1 MPGLFPSDQFDFGS
15 LLSTPEQ
22 AAILRLRATL
32 DEHVRPI
39 VNEYWSRDSF
49 PEQIIPKL
57 VELGMMNPVEIQD
70 AGAEPTQ
77 LFAGFRTYEL
87 ARCDASISTF
97 YNAVSG
103 LFRTAVNLGGSP
115 EQVAELDPKI
125 QTFELFGVF
134 CLTEADHGS
143 DIARG
148 LETSAKRDGDTW
160 TINGSKRWIG
170 GVFAANT
177 LAIFARDV
185 ADGHVKCFLVPK
197 NTPGVSYSKI
207 EGKTALK
214 IMQNADIV
222 LDNVRVGDEVR
233 LQNVNSFAD
242 VAGLLRNTRSDVS
255 WIACGTMAGA
265 YEAALKYVMQREQF
279 GKPIASFQLVQEKL
293 ARMLANCTA
302 ALAMTVRL
310 TQQQESGVYLDEN
323 SAMAK
328 MQTSLLLRQTVA
340 LAREV
345 VGGNGIVVD
354 YDVARFFADAEAI
367 YSYEGTHEI
376 NSLVVGRSI
385 TGIGSFK

>member
-1 MPGLFPSDQFDFGS
+1 M
-15 LLSTPEQ
+15 
-22 AAILRLRATL
+22 
-32 DEHVRPI
+32 
-39 VNEYWSRDSF
+39 
-49 PEQIIPKL
+49 
-57 VELGMMNPVEIQD
+57 
-70 AGAEPTQ
+70 
-77 LFAGFRTYEL
+77 
-87 ARCDASISTF
+87 STF

-103 LFRTAVNLGGSP
+103 LFRTAVNRGGSP

-134 CLTEADHGS
+134 CLTEAEHGS

-207 EGKTALK
+207 EGKTSLK

-222 LDNVRVGDEVR
+222 LDNVKVGDEVR

-265 YEAALKYVMQREQF
+265 YEAAVDYVMKREQF
-279 GKPIASFQLVQEKL
+279 GKPIASFQLIQEKL

-310 TQQQESGVYLDEN
+310 TQQQQDGVYLDEN
-323 SAMAK
+323 SAMTK

-340 LAREV
+340 MAREI

-376 NSLVVGRSI
+376 NSLVVGRAI